1 MTLVRFV
8 FGILGRSPPNPAPSS
23 ANVSPQALF
32 LVPLTNLLFPDPSAD
47 LNTSAIILRY
57 RLVCV
62 TQTCATLTGWDARA
76 NYLLKAYDWSVATN
90 LVV

>member
-1 MTLVRFV
+1 VTLVRFV

-47 LNTSAIILRY
+47 LNISAITLRY

-62 TQTCATLTGWDARA
+62 TQTCATLTDHLKRK
-76 NYLLKAYDWSVATN
+76 YLMFCLLGEY
-90 LVV
+90 LPPLQ